1 MMNDNINIVNIDE
14 KEIILLGTAHV
25 SKQSVLDVDE
35 CVEKYHPDTICIEL
49 DYERYLSIQDENK
62 WKNTDIYQI
71 IKQKKGMVLLANI
84 ILASYQRKIGAQL
97 GVSAG
102 AEMIQAINIA
112 KENNIP
118 IELVDRNIKI
128 TFARIWKKLKFIEKC
143 KLIISLVMSLFD
155 ETEITKE
162 ELEQL
167 KQQDIITSA
176 LNEMGNEFKGV
187 KEVLVDERDQYM
199 SQKIKK
205 TNGKIVLAVVGAAH
219 IPGILNHIH
228 SEIDINILNEV
239 KEKKGKTKLLNY
251 IVPAALIVLILLSFK
266 QDVQVGIRQIIIWF
280 LTTGICS
287 ALGVLV
293 AFGSP
298 LSMLTAFIAAP
309 IGVLN
314 PLLAGGWFA
323 GLTEAYIRK
332 PIVKDFENLYDDV
345 ATIKGFWSNK
355 ITKIL
360 LVIALANVGSI
371 VGTIIAGLNIIKNLL

>member
-1 MMNDNINIVNIDE
+1 MMNDNIHVVNINE

-25 SKQSVLDVDE
+25 SEQSVLDVNE
-35 CVEKYHPDTICIEL
+35 CVEKYHPDVICIEL
-49 DYERYLSIQDENK
+49 DSERYLSIQDENK

-84 ILASYQRKIGAQL
+84 ILASYQRKIGQQL
-97 GVSAG
+97 GISAG
-102 AEMIQAINIA
+102 AEMNQAIKIA
-112 KENNIP
+112 KQNNIKL
-118 IELVDRNIKI
+118 ELVDRNIKI
-128 TFARIWKKLKFIEKC
+128 TFSRIWNKLRLIEKF

-162 ELEQL
+162 ELEKL

-176 LNEMGNEFKGV
+176 LNEMGSEFQGV
-187 KEVLVDERDQYM
+187 KEVLVDERDKYM

-205 TNGKIVLAVVGAAH
+205 ADGKTILAVVGAAH
-219 IPGILNHIH
+219 IQGILNNIQL
-228 SEIDINILNEV
+228 EIDLKSLDEV
-239 KEKKGKTKLLNY
+239 KEKKRKTKLLNY
-251 IVPAALIVLILLSFK
+251 IVPAILIILILLSFK
-266 QDVQVGIRQIIIWF
+266 QDVQVGIKQIIIWF

-287 ALGVLV
+287 ALGVLL
-293 AFGSP
+293 ALGSP
-298 LSMLTAFIAAP
+298 LSMLTAFVAAP

-332 PIVKDFENLYDDV
+332 PVVKDFENLYDDV
-345 ATIKGFWSNK
+345 ATLKGFWTNK

-360 LVIALANVGSI
+360 LVVALANVGSI
-371 VGTIIAGLNIIKNLL
+371 VGTIIAGLNIIKNLI

>member
-1 MMNDNINIVNIDE
+1 MMNDNVHVVNINE

-25 SKQSVLDVDE
+25 SEQSVLDVNE
-35 CVEKYHPDTICIEL
+35 CVEKYHPDVICIEL
-49 DYERYLSIQDENK
+49 DSERYLSIQDENK

-84 ILASYQRKIGAQL
+84 ILASYQRKIGQQL
-97 GVSAG
+97 GISAG
-102 AEMIQAINIA
+102 AEMNQAIKIA
-112 KENNIP
+112 KQNNIKL
-118 IELVDRNIKI
+118 ELVDRNIKI
-128 TFARIWKKLKFIEKC
+128 TFSRIWNKLRLIEKF

-162 ELEQL
+162 ELERL

-176 LNEMGNEFKGV
+176 LNEMGSEFQGV
-187 KEVLVDERDQYM
+187 KEVLVDERDKYM

-205 TNGKIVLAVVGAAH
+205 ADGKTILAVVGAAH
-219 IPGILNHIH
+219 IQGILNNIQL
-228 SEIDINILNEV
+228 EIDLQSLDEV
-239 KEKKGKTKLLNY
+239 KEKKRKTKLLNY
-251 IVPAALIVLILLSFK
+251 IVPAILIILILLSFK
-266 QDVQVGIRQIIIWF
+266 QDVQVGIKQIIIWF

-287 ALGVLV
+287 ALGVLL
-293 AFGSP
+293 ALGSP
-298 LSMLTAFIAAP
+298 LSMLTAFVAAP

-332 PIVKDFENLYDDV
+332 PVVKDFENLYDDV
-345 ATIKGFWSNK
+345 ATLKGFWTNK

-360 LVIALANVGSI
+360 LVVALANVGSI
-371 VGTIIAGLNIIKNLL
+371 VGTIIAGLNIIKNLI

>member
-1 MMNDNINIVNIDE
+1 MMNDNVHVVNINE

-25 SKQSVLDVDE
+25 SEQSVLDVNE
-35 CVEKYHPDTICIEL
+35 CVEKYHPDVICIEL
-49 DYERYLSIQDENK
+49 DSERYLSIQDENK

-84 ILASYQRKIGAQL
+84 ILASYQRKIGQQL
-97 GVSAG
+97 GISAG
-102 AEMIQAINIA
+102 AEMHQAIKIA
-112 KENNIP
+112 KQNNIKL
-118 IELVDRNIKI
+118 ELVDRNIKI
-128 TFARIWKKLKFIEKC
+128 TFSRIWNKLRLIEKF

-162 ELEQL
+162 ELERL

-176 LNEMGNEFKGV
+176 LNEMGSEFQGV
-187 KEVLVDERDQYM
+187 KEVLVDERDKYM

-205 TNGKIVLAVVGAAH
+205 AAGKTILAVVGAAH
-219 IPGILNHIH
+219 IQGILNNIQL
-228 SEIDINILNEV
+228 EIDLKSLDEV
-239 KEKKGKTKLLNY
+239 KEKKRKTKLLNY
-251 IVPAALIVLILLSFK
+251 IVPAILIILILLSFK
-266 QDVQVGIRQIIIWF
+266 QDVQVGIKQIIIWF

-287 ALGVLV
+287 ALGVLL
-293 AFGSP
+293 ALGSP
-298 LSMLTAFIAAP
+298 LSMLTAFVAAP

-332 PIVKDFENLYDDV
+332 PVVKDFENLYDDV
-345 ATIKGFWSNK
+345 ATLKGFWTNK

-360 LVIALANVGSI
+360 LVVALANVGSI
-371 VGTIIAGLNIIKNLL
+371 VGTIIAGLNIIKNLI